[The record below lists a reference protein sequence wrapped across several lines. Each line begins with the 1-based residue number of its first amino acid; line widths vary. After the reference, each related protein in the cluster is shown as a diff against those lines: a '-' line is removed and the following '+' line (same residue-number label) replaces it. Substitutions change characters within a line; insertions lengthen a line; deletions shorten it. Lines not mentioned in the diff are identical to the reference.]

1 MSEQDF
7 ETLSSGEPSLLAM
20 VEEVVLDAHRRVTES
35 SGAAWSRHLGY
46 RWLRYEDPLPVA
58 RLKEGVDKLD
68 RLGVRFDGRAVD
80 KACAE
85 AFRKGFSN

>member
-7 ETLSSGEPSLLAM
+7 ETLSSGEPSLLAL
-20 VEEVVLDAHRRVTES
+20 VEEVVLEAHRKVTES
-35 SGAAWSRHLGY
+35 SGAAWSRNLAY

-68 RLGVRFDGRAVD
+68 RLGGRFDGGAVE

-85 AFRKGFSN
+85 AVRRGFSN